1 VDALDSLEAQTFRQW
16 ECVLVNDTGKPLPER
31 LLRAYPYVTLVET
44 PGRKGAGFA
53 RNRGVEASRAPF
65 LTFLDA
71 DDYLQPEFL
80 QLTLE
85 ARLETGYWIYTD
97 LWSSWP
103 NGETHEYSVDD
114 FDVQSLWE
122 DGLGAVTS
130 LIDRQQFEDA
140 GGFDEGMETRE
151 DWDFH
156 FKLVM
161 AGHCGMRVPRPLVTY
176 RLATGE
182 RREKQATD
190 TAAILREKYPLEELR
205 MGCKD
210 CSKRANMAGKEL
222 PQSWSTKEE
231 LGFIQVEYTGGNRAT
246 TTFNGI
252 TGRPYRMG
260 DNDDA
265 RVVWMHPEDAANF
278 IDAKR
283 LPMKRVPH
291 LTQTERLPTALVA
304 SASG

>member
-1 VDALDSLEAQTFRQW
+1 
-16 ECVLVNDTGKPLPER
+16 
-31 LLRAYPYVTLVET
+31 LVET

-53 RNRGVEASRAPF
+53 RNRGVEVSKAPF

-80 QLTLE
+80 RTTLE
-85 ARLETGYWIYTD
+85 ANLETGYWIYTD

-103 NGETHEYSVDD
+103 NGEMHEYQVDD
-114 FDVQSLWE
+114 FDVKSLWE

-130 LIDRQQFEDA
+130 LVSREEFDEV

-176 RLATGE
+176 RLATGG
-182 RREKQATD
+182 RREKQATE
-190 TAAILREKYPLEELR
+190 TAAMLRLKYTLEELQV
-205 MGCKD
+205 GCKP
-210 CSKRANMAGKEL
+210 CAQKANMMAREL
-222 PQSWSTKEE
+222 PQNWSTKEE
-231 LGFIQVEYTGGNRAT
+231 QGFVQVEYTGRNRST

-252 TGRPYRMG
+252 TGRRYRMG
-260 DNDDA
+260 NNDDS
-265 RVVWMHPEDAANF
+265 RVVWMHPQDASNF
-278 IDAKR
+278 IDVKR
-283 LPMKRVPH
+283 LPFKRVAH
-291 LTQTERLPTALVA
+291 LTQTQRVPTALVA
-304 SASG
+304 PASG